1 MSTDKLI
8 NLSYLNEITGGE
20 PEIVKEFIQLFLD
33 QIPEFRDGLQ
43 NYLAEK
49 KYKELGELAHKAKS
63 SVLTFGMDELGANLK
78 KLQLKT
84 QVLEDID
91 SYSGDVK
98 SFVSLINQ
106 AEKELLEEIE
116 KL

>member
-1 MSTDKLI
+1 MSAEKLT
-8 NLSYLNEITGGE
+8 NLSYLNEVTGGE
-20 PEIVKEFIQLFLD
+20 AEVTKEFIQMFLD

-43 NYLAEK
+43 NFLKEK

-63 SVLTFGMDELGANLK
+63 SVMTFGMEELGVMLK

-84 QVLEDID
+84 QVLENID
-91 SYSGDVK
+91 SYDKDVNE
-98 SFVSLINQ
+98 FVSKINQ
-106 AEKELLEEIE
+106 AEKELLEEMK

>member
-1 MSTDKLI
+1 MPIQKLI
-8 NLSYLNEITGGE
+8 KLDYLIEVTGGE
-20 PEIVKEFIQLFLD
+20 PEIMKEFIQMFLD

-43 NYLAEK
+43 NFLTEG

-63 SVLTFGMDELGANLK
+63 SVLTFGMDELGVMLK

-84 QVLEDID
+84 QVLENIE
-91 SYSGDVK
+91 SYAGDVK
-98 SFVSLINQ
+98 DFVDKINQ
-106 AEKELLEEIE
+106 AENELREEMG

>member
-1 MSTDKLI
+1 MAGQNLI
-8 NLSYLNEITGGE
+8 NLDYLNEVTGGE
-20 PEIVKEFIQLFLD
+20 PEIMKEFIQMFLD

-43 NYLAEK
+43 DFLKEK

-63 SVLTFGMDELGANLK
+63 SVLTFGMEELGIKLK

-84 QVLEDID
+84 QVLENIE
-91 SYSGDVK
+91 SYAGDVEDFIVK
-98 SFVSLINQ
+98 INQ
-106 AEKELLEEIE
+106 AENELLKEMG

>member
-1 MSTDKLI
+1 MSAGKLI
-8 NLSYLNEITGGE
+8 NLTYLNEITGGE
-20 PEIVKEFIQLFLD
+20 AEITKEFIQMFLD

-43 NYLAEK
+43 IFLKEG

-63 SVLTFGMDELGANLK
+63 SVLTFGMDELGVKLK

-84 QVLEDID
+84 QVLENVE
-91 SYSGDVK
+91 SYAGDVK
-98 SFVSLINQ
+98 DFVDKINQ
-106 AEKELLEEIE
+106 AENELLEELE